1 MSRRSFI
8 WSEPPADTC
17 RACGCTD
24 ADACVTEVGS
34 CAWAE
39 AGLCTA
45 CVTVAARIL
54 GAPAIR
60 FLLGHCGAVA
70 PGASTTRPGADRLTG
85 EGVLDLR
92 ATLQRVLEACPAEPQ
107 TQTQAQEART

>member
-8 WSEPPADTC
+8 WDEPGGDAC
-17 RACGCTD
+17 RACGCTE
-24 ADACVTEVGS
+24 ANACVTEAGP
-34 CAWAE
+34 CGWAE

-45 CVTVAARIL
+45 CITVAARIF

-60 FLLGHCGAVA
+60 FLLTSTGVVL
-70 PGASTTRPGADRLTG
+70 PDASTTRPGADKLTG

-92 ATLQRVLEACPAEPQ
+92 ATLQRVLEACPVDQ
-107 TQTQAQEART
+107 RAQEGQS